1 MSGSIEEESQK
12 IDIPEMMPLLPVRD
26 IVVYPY
32 MVLPL
37 FVGRDI
43 SIKAIDA
50 ALSGNRMILIVAQK
64 SLDVEIPQPE
74 EIYSVGTVGMIMR
87 MLKLPDGRIKI
98 LVQGLM
104 RARILEYSQRDPYYQ
119 VRVEKI
125 SEAKVTDISLEL
137 EALVRNVK
145 EQVEKIITLGKAM
158 PPEAMM
164 VIENME
170 DPGRLSDMIVSNMG
184 IRVDAAQQ
192 VLEIVDPVVRLK
204 KINEVLEKELDLLGM
219 QQKIQAEVKGEMDK
233 TQREYFLREQLKAI
247 QKELGDVDERTEEIN
262 EFRKRIAE
270 AKMPEKVFKEAE
282 KQLKRLEK
290 MHPDSAEATTVR
302 TYLEWMVEIPWSNKT
317 RDNLDIKVASKV
329 LNEDHYD
336 LEKVKERILEYLA
349 VRKMKEK
356 RKVGEKMKGPILCFT
371 GPPGVGKTSLGKSIA
386 RALGREFVRMSLGG
400 MRDEAEIRG
409 HRRTYVGALPGRII
423 QGIKQVGTNNPVFM
437 LDEVDKVGVD
447 FRGDPA
453 AALLEVLDPEQNHSF
468 TDHFLSVPFDLS
480 DVMFITTA
488 NLIDPILSALRDRME
503 VIEIPGYTEEEKI
516 GIARNF
522 LIPKQLAEHGITEKH
537 IHISDATLQAII
549 SQYTREAGVRN
560 LEREIANVM
569 RKVAKKTA
577 EGKEKKY
584 IITPLNI
591 HRYLG
596 VPKFLHET
604 EHEKDE
610 IGVSTGL
617 AWTEAGGDIIYV
629 EATMMKGKGSLT
641 LTGHL
646 GDIMKESAQA
656 ALSYIR
662 SREKELGI
670 QSDIITKSDIHI
682 HVPAGAIPKD
692 GPSAGITMATALASL
707 LSNTPIKRDVAM
719 TGEITLRGRVLP
731 IGGLK
736 EKILAAKR
744 AGLTT
749 VILPKRNEK
758 DIEEIP
764 KHLLKGLNLEFAET
778 MDDVLKVALRKERV
792 SEQRQGTNSGK
803 GKAKN
808 KKEKSLIRA
817 SALQGN

>member
-1 MSGSIEEESQK
+1 MAGSIEQESQK
-12 IDIPEMMPLLPVRD
+12 IDIPDTLPLLPVRD

-43 SIKAIDA
+43 SIKAIDT
-50 ALSGNRMILIVAQK
+50 ALSGNRMILLAAQK

-74 EIYSVGTVGMIMR
+74 EVYSVGTVGMIMR
-87 MLKLPDGRIKI
+87 MLKLPDGRVKI
-98 LVQGLM
+98 LVQGLVK
-104 RARILEYSQRDPYYQ
+104 ARIIEYTQLEPYYQ
-119 VRVEKI
+119 VRIEKI
-125 SEAKVTDISLEL
+125 SEMKVTEMTLEL

-145 EQVEKIITLGKAM
+145 EQVEKMITQGKAI

-170 DPGRLSDMIVSNMG
+170 DPGRLSDMIVSNLG
-184 IRVDAAQQ
+184 IKVEAAQQ
-192 VLEIVDPVVRLK
+192 VLEIADPVIRLK
-204 KINEVLEKELDLLGM
+204 KVNEVLEKELDLLGM
-219 QQKIQAEVKGEMDK
+219 QQKIQAEVKGELDK
-233 TQREYFLREQLKAI
+233 TQREYYLREQLKAI
-247 QKELGDVDERTEEIN
+247 QKELGEVDERTEEVN

-270 AKMPEKVFKEAE
+270 AKMSEKVFKEAE

-302 TYLEWMVEIPWSNKT
+302 TYLEWMVEIPWSKKT
-317 RDNLDIKVASKV
+317 KDNLDIKAATKV

-356 RKVGEKMKGPILCFT
+356 RKTGEKMKGPILCFT

-386 RALGREFVRMSLGG
+386 RALGREFIRMSLGG

-423 QGIKQVGTNNPVFM
+423 QGIKQAGSNNPVFM

-468 TDHFLSVPFDLS
+468 TDHFLAVPFDLS

-488 NLIDPILSALRDRME
+488 NLIDPILYALRDRME
-503 VIEIPGYTEEEKI
+503 IIEIPGYTEEEKA
-516 GIARNF
+516 GIAKNF

-537 IHISDATLQAII
+537 IHISDEALHAII
-549 SQYTREAGVRN
+549 KQHTREAGVRN

-569 RKVAKKTA
+569 RKVAKKIA
-577 EGKEKKY
+577 EGMEKRY
-584 IITPLNI
+584 LITPNSLNK
-591 HRYLG
+591 YLG
-596 VPKFLHET
+596 VPKFLYET
-604 EHEKDE
+604 EQEKDE

-617 AWTEAGGDIIYV
+617 AWTEAGGDIIYI
-629 EATMMKGKGSLT
+629 EATIMKGKGNLT

-662 SREKELGI
+662 SKEKELKI
-670 QSDIITKSDIHI
+670 SSDLIAKNDIHI

-707 LSNTPIKRDVAM
+707 FTNTPIKKDVAM

-731 IGGLK
+731 IGGFK

-764 KHLLKGLNLEFAET
+764 KHLLKGITLRFAET
-778 MDDVLKVALRKERV
+778 MDDVLKIALRY
-792 SEQRQGTNSGK
+792 NSKKDHGRK
-803 GKAKN
+803 PN
-808 KKEKSLIRA
+808 KKKGSKTLAGA
-817 SALQGN
+817 SPG